1 MPTSAADTFPNEL
14 LIHARK
20 QQGLLQMDLAEKLNP
35 VPDKGTISRWHLGK
49 NRPGPYNMAQLVKV
63 LGRSERQLGYPP
75 NKKDI
80 PFWEANYNQNTIFTG
95 RNDIL
100 LQLAEVH
107 LLRNQRYKEKQK
119 QREKLAGEDFD
130 EEEDDIPL
138 ERYLPQALVGLGGI
152 GKTQIAV
159 EYAYRYKQEYHTII
173 LLNASDPVTLEGRYA
188 DLARKD
194 FLDLPG
200 KDVKA
205 QVKKVREWFASS
217 YLTRWLFIFDNVDSP
232 ETLNY
237 IFDDLLPQQYYGHVI
252 LTTRMHD
259 VRPDIQKITVANM
272 LPKEG
277 ATLLLRRAGI
287 QDASERDRELAL
299 ELSHKLDGLALALD
313 QAGAYIGGRQVTL
326 EGYIQRYETERTE
339 VLRYRGKYGGAYP
352 DSVATTWSLS
362 FEKVRQA
369 NPLGAELL
377 SLCAFLAPDAIPEE
391 LMTQGASELGPILS
405 ALAEKLTPLDAATEG
420 LLAYSLI
427 QRHPD
432 TKTYNIHRLVQAVL
446 QDSIDEDAQKTWAMR
461 AVKVVNRLFPEG
473 DKVVARDICQ
483 RLFSHAQMCIAHI
496 EKWQLTI
503 PEAAYL
509 FYKLGDYLRNFG
521 LYDQAATCLK
531 KAAESFT
538 AIMERGSVEVAQTL
552 QCLGETYRMQEQYAN
567 AEAILQEAISIYE
580 KVAGEKSEEVAFVLV
595 LLALTYHAQRKFLQ
609 TETNHQRALAIRQQI
624 LPPDHP
630 DIAHSLSNLA
640 MLYADLKHYDRAE
653 ELLLQARDIRQQ
665 SLGLEHPDTANTLFN
680 LARVYNFQG
689 KYAEME
695 EPAKQAVAILEK
707 IMGKSHPYTGYAL
720 GQLVVLYQKQGNYR
734 LAETYNQQALVIFE
748 QAKGRESFVVS
759 AVLLIQARLCSD
771 QGKYEEA
778 DSLYQRT
785 LAIRERI
792 LREDEAKEQVSP
804 ASFHEI
810 IEVLEEYKQFLQ
822 MRKPSATIA
831 EMTARLQVL
840 EAKHAQITSQEG
852 KV

>member
-80 PFWEANYNQNTIFTG
+80 PFWEVNYNQNTIFTG

-138 ERYLPQALVGLGGI
+138 ERYSPQALVGLGGI

-200 KDVKA
+200 KDIKA

-217 YLTRWLFIFDNVDSP
+217 YLTRWLLIFDNADSP

-259 VRPDIQKITVANM
+259 VRPDVQKITVANM

-377 SLCAFLAPDAIPEE
+377 SLFAFLAPDAIPEE
-391 LMTQGASELGPILS
+391 LMTQGAPELGPTLS
-405 ALAEKLTPLDAATEG
+405 TLAENLTPLDAAMEE
-420 LLAYSLI
+420 LLTYSLI

-432 TKTYNIHRLVQAVL
+432 TKTYDIHRLVQAVL
-446 QDSIDEDAQKTWAMR
+446 QDSIDEDAQKTWAIR
-461 AVKVVNRLFPEG
+461 AIKIVNRLFPEG
-473 DKVVARDICQ
+473 DKVIARDTCQ
-483 RLFSHAQMCIAHI
+483 RLLSHAQVCIAHI
-496 EKWQLTI
+496 EKWELTI
-503 PEAAYL
+503 LEAAHL
-509 FYKLGDYLRNFG
+509 FYKLGDYLREYA
-521 LYDQAATCLK
+521 LYDQAVACLE
-531 KAAESFT
+531 KAASTFT
-538 AIMERGSVEVAQTL
+538 AINGRYCLEVAQVL
-552 QCLGETYRMQEQYAN
+552 QRLGEAYHAQERFGD
-567 AEAILQEAISIYE
+567 AEHVLQEAVEIYE
-580 KVAGEKSEEVAFVLV
+580 KVTGKESEELASVLTI
-595 LLALTYHAQRKFLQ
+595 LALAFHAERKFIQ
-609 TETNHQRALAIRQQI
+609 TEANHQRALAIRQQI
-624 LPPDHP
+624 LPPNHP
-630 DIAHSLSNLA
+630 KIAHSLSNMA
-640 MLYADLKHYDRAE
+640 MFYAECRQYDRAE
-653 ELLLQARDIRQQ
+653 ALLLQARDIRQQ
-665 SLGLEHPDTANTLFN
+665 SLGIEHPDTANTIFN
-680 LARVYNFQG
+680 LARVYNLQG

-695 EPAKQAVAILEK
+695 EPAKQALAILEK
-707 IMGKSHPYTGYAL
+707 TMGKSHPYTGYAL
-720 GQLVVLYQKQGNYR
+720 GQLVVLYQKQGNYS
-734 LAETYNQQALVIFE
+734 LAEIYNQRALAIFE
-748 QAKGRESFVVS
+748 QIKGLESFVVS
-759 AVLLIQARLCSD
+759 TVLLTQARLCSD
-771 QGKYEEA
+771 QGKDEEA
-778 DSLYQRT
+778 DSFYQRA
-785 LAIRERI
+785 LAIREGFLKR
-792 LREDEAKEQVSP
+792 DEAQGQVSP

-810 IEVLEEYKQFLQ
+810 IEVLEEYILFLQ
-822 MRKPSATIA
+822 MRKPAVPVTEIK
-831 EMTARLQVL
+831 ARLQVL
-840 EAKHAQITSQEG
+840 EAKHAQIAAQ
-852 KV
+852 